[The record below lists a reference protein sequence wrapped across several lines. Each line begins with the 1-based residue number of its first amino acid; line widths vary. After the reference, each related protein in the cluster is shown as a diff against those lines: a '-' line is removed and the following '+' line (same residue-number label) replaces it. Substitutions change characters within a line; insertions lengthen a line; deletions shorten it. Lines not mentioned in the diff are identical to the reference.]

1 VRLETFVVMKGRA
14 LSVCLGL
21 FTFVACGAHQTPTQ
35 SPAAEAPPQG
45 TAAAEAPP
53 AAPAS
58 AAAPN
63 EAASSAAESPADI
76 ATYRAIVAAPD
87 RDDADK
93 KLDEGRR
100 PAELLAFIG
109 VKPGMHVAELVA
121 GGGYTTELLARAVGP
136 SGVVYGQ
143 NTPLILQRFAEK
155 PWTERLAKPVMK
167 NVVRVDRELEDPFPK
182 EAHDLDAVAIV
193 LFYHDTVWQKVDRDR
208 MNHAVLAAL
217 KPGGEYVIVDH
228 NARAGSGV
236 ADTQTLHRIEES
248 VVKDEVTR
256 AGFKLAAE
264 ADFLRNPSDPHDW
277 NASPRAAGERRGTS
291 DRFVLKFVK
300 P

>member
-1 VRLETFVVMKGRA
+1 MKRSA
-14 LSVCLGL
+14 LITVCLS
-21 FTFVACGAHQTPTQ
+21 FVSLAACGGNKTPPE
-35 SPAAEAPPQG
+35 SPASASAVPTTSNVATG
-45 TAAAEAPP
+45 AP
-53 AAPAS
+53 AAAS
-58 AAAPN
+58 AAAPS
-63 EAASSAAESPADI
+63 EATPPSPESPSDLAP
-76 ATYRAIVAAPD
+76 YKAIVAAPD

-93 KLDEGRR
+93 KLDEGRH

-109 VKPGMHVAELVA
+109 VKPGMHVAELGA
-121 GGGYTTELLARAVGP
+121 GGGYTSELLARAVGP

-143 NTPLILQRFAEK
+143 NTPAILQRFAEK
-155 PWTERLAKPVMK
+155 PWSERLAKPVMK
-167 NVVRVDRELEDPFPK
+167 GVVRVDRDFDDPLPK
-182 EAHDLDAVAIV
+182 EARDLDAVVMV

-208 MNHAVLAAL
+208 MNHVIFAAL
-217 KPGGEYVIVDH
+217 KPGGEYVIADH
-228 NARAGSGV
+228 HARAGSGT

-264 ADFLRNPSDPHDW
+264 ADFLRNPADTRDW
-277 NASPRAAGERRGTS
+277 STSPRVAGERRGTS